1 MGASPV
7 YGVGRRDPGTLVVVT
22 PPQLVANTDNWNPS
36 LPSTG
41 LGVPV
46 YEIRVSTDASR
57 NLTGFQAAAYDG
69 MRIFVVN
76 VGAQDLVFKN
86 ADTGS
91 EEINRFITSTG
102 GDYTL
107 TPNGWALMIYDM
119 TSQRW
124 RV

>member
-1 MGASPV
+1 M
-7 YGVGRRDPGTLVVVT
+7 
-22 PPQLVANTDNWNPS
+22 PP
-36 LPSTG
+36 TG
-41 LGVPV
+41 LEEPV
-46 YEIRVSTDASR
+46 IELRISTDAAR

-69 MRIFVVN
+69 ARIFMVN